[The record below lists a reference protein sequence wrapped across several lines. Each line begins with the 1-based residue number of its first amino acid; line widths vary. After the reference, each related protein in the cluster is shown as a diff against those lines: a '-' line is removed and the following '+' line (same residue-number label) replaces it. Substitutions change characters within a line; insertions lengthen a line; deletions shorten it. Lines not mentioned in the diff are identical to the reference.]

1 MNQRFTLENFLPLI
15 IAGGLMSCDN
25 TLDFDLRSNLG
36 GILDTSEAVL
46 NASSTLPAPDAR
58 GVIKFVSYQVVI
70 AKHGD
75 RIADVANRIGAD
87 ANMLARYNGITP
99 DAILRNG
106 EIIALPRDFLIIN
119 SSGASVE
126 PVVVSVSELE
136 DITTSRA
143 TSGLEPVRHKVKD
156 GETAASVAGL
166 YDASTEI
173 LSSWNSLDEQNNVR
187 TGQFLLVP
195 TNMDKTKTVSGPGE
209 GSNIP
214 LPPSSKNSKPQNETK
229 LKPQEDEMPRND
241 SKTSDTLVNQE
252 TLDLDQETIF
262 VRPTKGNIIRSYKK
276 GSNDGIDI
284 GAKAG
289 SDVLSA
295 DKGIVAAITKDTN
308 GVSILVIKH
317 TDGLLTVYTNIDNL
331 MVKKG
336 DPVARGQKIA
346 KVNKGSP
353 EFLHFEVRKG
363 LESVDPEDFI

>member
-36 GILDTSEAVL
+36 GILDTSAAVL
-46 NASSTLPAPDAR
+46 NASSTLPTPDAR

-106 EIIALPRDFLIIN
+106 EVVALPRDFLIIN
-119 SSGASVE
+119 SSGASLE

-136 DITTSRA
+136 DITTFRA
-143 TSGLEPVRHKVKD
+143 TAGLEPVRHKVKD
-156 GETAASVAGL
+156 GETAASVAEL

-195 TNMDKTKTVSGPGE
+195 TNMDETTTVSGPGE

-214 LPPSSKNSKPQNETK
+214 LPPSSKNSQPQKEIK
-229 LKPQEDEMPRND
+229 LNPQADEMPKND
-241 SKTSDTLVNQE
+241 SDTSDTLVN
-252 TLDLDQETIF
+252 QETIF

-276 GSNDGIDI
+276 GTNEGIDI

-317 TDGLLTVYTNIDNL
+317 NDGLLTVYTNIDNL
-331 MVKKG
+331 IVKKG
-336 DPVARGQKIA
+336 EPVARGQKIA

-353 EFLHFEVRKG
+353 GFLHFEVRKG